1 MIPAPVPDQRLYVRK
16 LRKDGKY
23 AVEYVF
29 PLSGRRLDKII
40 TAEELLRE
48 RTAGKY
54 QVIG

>member
-1 MIPAPVPDQRLYVRK
+1 LQGK